1 MKNTLLIII
10 LLFALSVWEILIAP
24 ATRIFGVTPNIPVVI
39 LVFIGLYRGQIPAV
53 VFAFLWGIIAD
64 SPSPEI
70 LGWNGLILILIG
82 AGIGFFRTHFNWD
95 NIGSQILL
103 AFFAVF
109 IHSILYFLVANI
121 SDSGRVLYIM
131 WRYSLTSAIY
141 SAVAAFI
148 LSFLLRSAGAKTM
161 ED

>member
-1 MKNTLLIII
+1 MKNTLLIIV
-10 LLFALSVWEILIAP
+10 LLFALSVWEILISP
-24 ATRIFGVTPNIPVVI
+24 AVRIFGVTPNLPVVI
-39 LVFIGLYRGQIPAV
+39 LVFLGLFRGQTPAV
-53 VFAFLWGIIAD
+53 IFAFLWGIIAD

-109 IHSILYFLVANI
+109 VHSTLYFLVTNI
-121 SDSGRVLYIM
+121 GDPGRVLYIM
-131 WRYSLTSAIY
+131 WRYSLASAVY
-141 SAVAAFI
+141 SAAAAFV
-148 LSFLLRSAGAKTM
+148 LSFLLQTAGAKTM